1 MRISLRHNS
10 DYQALRTGDPTRIA
24 LDYSEDP
31 TVVARSLPRRPAGE
45 RKTVLLLGANGF
57 VGMHLLRELLLDTR
71 VGKVYAL
78 VRPKG
83 DQTGESR
90 IARTA
95 RKYKMALPSSD
106 KLVVFEAGYVEPQLG
121 LDDARYEELLTS
133 VDVVIDAA
141 GATTHEY
148 PYSRYRAEKV
158 VPTVAL
164 AEFCLNRRFKT
175 LHVIGSVGS
184 EVYKRRMDFRRT
196 SFFFQGY
203 SRMKFVVKHLALRA
217 NRDGVPV
224 HLYQA
229 PFALGGPLTSFKDPG
244 MEYSFWNMIWHMVQ
258 QGQTWESEA
267 RIPMVAGDVLART
280 VLDNA
285 LSETPRAI
293 TYPVTPVTNADLAA
307 RFNLRTV
314 PWRDFRRGLIR
325 ANRVRLAEVDWKHPF
340 TSTARARQRA
350 AFIRSLF
357 PRCLPTALTN
367 IDTAAHTTP
376 IVVGADLTPIDVL
389 EANARNIRKL
399 AKDLPPEPTR
409 ESLAPAHAT
418 TPLPTAA

>member
-10 DYQALRTGDPTRIA
+10 DYHALRTGDPTKIA

-31 TVVARSLPRRPAGE
+31 AVVARSLPRRPAGE

-57 VGMHLLRELLLDTR
+57 IGMHLLRELLLDAR

-83 DQTGESR
+83 DQTGEAR

-95 RKYKMALPSSD
+95 RKYKMALPAMD
-106 KLVVFEAGYVEPQLG
+106 KLVVFEAGYVEPRLG
-121 LDDARYEELLTS
+121 LDDARYEELRTS
-133 VDVVIDAA
+133 VDVVVDGA

-164 AEFCLNRRFKT
+164 AEFCLTKRFKT

-184 EVYKRRMDFRRT
+184 EVYRQRRDFLRR

-203 SRMKFVVKHLALRA
+203 SRMKYVVKHLALRA
-217 NRDGVPV
+217 NRDGVPI

-244 MEYSFWNMIWHMVQ
+244 MEYSFWNMIGHMVQ
-258 QGQTWESEA
+258 QGRTWESDA

-285 LSETPRAI
+285 LSEAPRAI
-293 TYPVTPVTNADLAA
+293 TYPVTPVTNAELAT
-307 RFNLRTV
+307 RFNLETV
-314 PWRDFRRGLIR
+314 PWRTFRRDLIR
-325 ANRVRLAEVDWKHPF
+325 ANRVRLAEVDWKHPLS
-340 TSTARARQRA
+340 STRRARRRA
-350 AFIRSLF
+350 GFTRSLF
-357 PRCLPTALTN
+357 PRCLPTALAN
-367 IDTAAHTTP
+367 IDAAAHTNP
-376 IVVGADLTPIDVL
+376 VVLGSTLEPIDIL

-418 TPLPTAA
+418 EPLPAAA